1 MPLVFE
7 RVLTHGLG
15 DLSYLVGDDGEGT
28 AVVVDPRA
36 DVDVYID
43 LARRHGLAIR
53 KILQT
58 HVHEDFMSGAVEL
71 AARTGAVNYM
81 SHEGDETSFGFE
93 HEPLRD
99 GDAVDAG
106 DTVLLVRHTPGHTP
120 EHLSFLLAESKRPRD
135 PYAVLSGGSLL
146 VEAAGRTDLLG
157 PEEAQKLV
165 KQQYETLYGFF
176 LSLEPDVVVHP
187 THAYGSPCGAQI
199 GERLETTIGRER
211 RRNPYL
217 QAKSFDEFRDKALG
231 DLPPKPTYYPRLKE
245 TNERG
250 PEVLWN
256 LPVIPPM
263 NAKTFREA
271 VDSGE
276 ATLLD
281 TRSMLAFGGGHVPGA
296 VNIGG
301 RPDLSTWAGWMLDA
315 KKPLLLVL
323 EADAGLDDV
332 ARYLVR
338 TGFTRFAGY
347 LAGGMKAWSNAGFPL
362 ATLRQASVHEVR
374 ERLDDV
380 QVVDVRQPHEW
391 EKGRIRNARHVFLPE
406 LPRRMEELDR
416 RRPVVTYCDSGFRA
430 SIAASL
436 LLRAGFDVSNMPGS
450 WQAWRKN
457 DFPVET

>member
-1 MPLVFE
+1 MTLVFE
-7 RVLTHGLG
+7 RILTEGLG
-15 DLSYLVGDDGEGT
+15 DLSYLVGDDAEGT
-28 AVVVDPRA
+28 AVVIDPRA
-36 DVDVYID
+36 DVDAYVD
-43 LARRHGLAIR
+43 LARRRGVAIR

-81 SHEGDETSFGFE
+81 SHEGDDPRFGFE

-99 GDAVDAG
+99 GDAIDAG
-106 DTVLLVRHTPGHTP
+106 DTVLLARHTPGHTP
-120 EHLSFLLAESKRPRD
+120 EHLSFLLAEAKSPRD
-135 PYAVLSGGSLL
+135 PHAVLSGGSLL

-157 PEEAQKLV
+157 PAAADTLV

-176 LSLEPDVVVHP
+176 LSLEDDVVVHP
-187 THAYGSPCGAQI
+187 THAHGSSCGAGI

-217 QAKSFDEFRDKALG
+217 RARSFEEFREKALA
-231 DLPPKPTYYPRLKE
+231 DLPPKPTHYPRLKE

-256 LPVIPPM
+256 LPVVPPL
-263 NAKTFREA
+263 NAARFRDA
-271 VDSGE
+271 VASGE

-281 TRSMLAFGGGHVPGA
+281 TRSMAAFGGSHVPGA
-296 VNIGG
+296 IHIAGSPG
-301 RPDLSTWAGWMLDA
+301 LSAWAGWMLDA
-315 KKPLLLVL
+315 ARPLLLVV
-323 EADAGLDDV
+323 EDSGLDDV
-332 ARYLVR
+332 VRYLLR

-347 LAGGMKAWSNAGFPL
+347 LAGGMRAWANAGLPL
-362 ATLRQASVHEVR
+362 ASLPQVSVHDLR

-391 EKGRIRNARHVFLPE
+391 KKGRIPHARHVFLPE

-436 LLRAGFDVSNMPGS
+436 LLRAGFDVSAVPGS
-450 WQAWRKN
+450 WRAWRRN
-457 DFPVET
+457 EFPIER